1 MQGPWGVIPGGFA
14 PLKERVFL
22 EKLLEELG
30 AYELLNNLLPGA
42 IICVLAQ
49 WQTGYQ
55 LPAIN
60 VVGELCV
67 FYFVGLVVGRLGSL
81 VVEPIYR
88 KLGIISKGAYA
99 DFIKASQ
106 ADPKIDT
113 LSTKNNMYRTFVAVF
128 IITTVYMIVEVFRE
142 RATVRLTMVQLV
154 ASAALWFLFSYSYH
168 KQSNYIQ
175 GRIHQQ
181 VSRHR

>member
-1 MQGPWGVIPGGFA
+1 M
-14 PLKERVFL
+14 

-106 ADPKIDT
+106 ADP
-113 LSTKNNMYRTFVAVF
+113 
-128 IITTVYMIVEVFRE
+128 
-142 RATVRLTMVQLV
+142 
-154 ASAALWFLFSYSYH
+154 
-168 KQSNYIQ
+168 
-175 GRIHQQ
+175 
-181 VSRHR
+181 